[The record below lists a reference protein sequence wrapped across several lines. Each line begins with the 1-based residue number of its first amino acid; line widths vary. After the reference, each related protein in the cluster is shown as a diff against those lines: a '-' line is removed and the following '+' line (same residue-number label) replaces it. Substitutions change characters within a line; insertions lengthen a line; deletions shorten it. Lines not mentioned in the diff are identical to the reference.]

1 MVILECI
8 MVEGQPRLIRVGL
21 PQASDP
27 RRMAVAMVILMFIS
41 MAQPAGADLSVS
53 RNDFGVLDELDETL
67 SKRTANGEAIVAAE
81 GAADALNAVDLAQR
95 PVDATDPLSQ
105 ASSYLDSLELRDAS
119 PFEADHPRPY
129 EFLMDA
135 STQPDGWPYNLF
147 ETLFSVQ
154 SLGLDNILGI
164 GINTYAV
171 YVNFTSRDNGPSHEA
186 WVEGTFTGELLVG
199 TDLVLFNNYIDIDG
213 DSVDDLSVGLTIQGI
228 ITQGDGF
235 GIELGDCE
243 LTPSP
248 GPGIPPVT
256 VPCVEELWVRPTF
269 QWKVTAL
276 NQNDFLWNNMSHL
289 EVSLMKGLAFDLT
302 LDDSE
307 SYAIVIDTRF
317 TQPPHEFTLGVGLQ
331 KMAFNVNAVITNT
344 AGFITSL
351 FNGGINASSLSLTS
365 ISAPYAIRVSNP
377 DSDSSDR
384 QSDCDDGT
392 GYYDPFTDHKTESHL
407 HKCGFGLGVGF
418 IRFDGYGGGTTAPI
432 LETAYI
438 DVGFHPEEGETRI
451 PNEVD
456 ITLRNDNLGA
466 NTFDTVE
473 IFSDYGS
480 DMYFHYFED
489 RSNTTEGDSPFGNT
503 TDSRTW
509 IRGLPSGTLHP
520 DEINAIFTMIGEAP
534 GSANLPGE
542 IPSRLSMMI
551 AIKNF
556 SGDNTN
562 NVNDPTLPVNPAA
575 PPNTLVAIVATE
587 SIDLLDYK
595 STFKRGGY
603 DADSS
608 SIQLSIANVP
618 KVIIVEGSFQ
628 IPESG
633 LSRVSYDNPNLNT
646 VAQIFDNALLT
657 VIEVI
662 LDVGDVVNGLP
673 ESIVGTAGSSGGA
686 VRMNCYNQVRL
697 SLPASTRSPME
708 IGSVSIAISSSDQ
721 PWLPDI
727 DHILLSEDTN
737 IQTVNGR
744 LGVQE
749 PLVPVAM
756 SARIGGI
763 SSVSHDYDPINDVRQ
778 MELRG
783 INGGPLLIGHLL
795 HDDGDL
801 TTANQQSATLSNR
814 PSTFNVTQT
823 AEALTYTASAPIG
836 TITYG
841 GNGDG
846 QRNAIRLN
854 GLPSSFQLILGDTV
868 GYVAATPME
877 SIEVQLT
884 NSTQPLTM
892 DGDHFRFWVNETS
905 GEASLSTAISDVT
918 SLRRLSPLDPGS
930 KGPEGNS
937 RIELIRANSAPM
949 NVLMEDD
956 TVYEDSFK
964 GMNGRVAIDPLPA
977 NITIAYPSGV
987 DSGGLELPT
996 FDEGDGVQALSFFLG
1011 DLVNFGSLVNDFV
1024 YSTVVD
1030 LGGLEAGNEDMSLG
1044 LDLITGELFN
1054 VTMDIEKGSNVIDEP
1069 EWSHGIGM
1077 EVFEATV
1084 VSFNLSRMPTY
1095 TLSSR
1100 EVVDEA
1106 LRDYKITPAEY
1117 ELVLEVFENTNIS
1130 GFIPLLLALED
1141 GIVLDS
1147 EIEGV
1152 NLSQWEEQGI
1162 TFELR
1167 RSWHMRS
1174 WLPSLPTG
1182 RILLEYDF
1190 RMIGDLP
1197 VYELDVYLEQWT
1209 PKRQQLSII
1218 VNGLEGRD
1226 LEFVISGLDTTEAN
1240 NVEANAVFST
1250 QDNLTVPR
1258 VSIDMH
1264 YDLGTRLDSA
1274 HATFIDRRELSRVE
1288 ALIVGVP
1295 QETDFST
1302 TIGDIFLIDLL
1313 VPSQYQIDG
1322 HSAESL
1328 MIQQMRFVD
1337 GFWWPATAFMRD
1349 LPGEMHLAAQPNTEF
1364 DIRSEVSFQGMMELD
1379 YRSNTDDMDL
1389 YLEATGRSVDTK
1401 GDVLMLAEDL
1411 PSTFVLEMTDDWGVR
1426 VASSGDGV
1434 SRLYLKQTDVPS
1446 SPGVVVDRVEI
1457 IGQNLQSATIHI
1469 YTGPFQYP
1477 LIVIDDITNGRIVA
1491 SAEATVEPYHTT
1503 GMLEGYSFNGRAV
1516 LLDAQFTGIL
1526 PTASSIGVNGMVTD
1540 LSLVG
1545 TLTDDTVET
1554 RHILLVEPITTVIAS
1569 GLALI
1574 W

>member
-1 MVILECI
+1 
-8 MVEGQPRLIRVGL
+8 
-21 PQASDP
+21 
-27 RRMAVAMVILMFIS
+27 
-41 MAQPAGADLSVS
+41 
-53 RNDFGVLDELDETL
+53 
-67 SKRTANGEAIVAAE
+67 
-81 GAADALNAVDLAQR
+81 
-95 PVDATDPLSQ
+95 
-105 ASSYLDSLELRDAS
+105 
-119 PFEADHPRPY
+119 
-129 EFLMDA
+129 
-135 STQPDGWPYNLF
+135 
-147 ETLFSVQ
+147 
-154 SLGLDNILGI
+154 
-164 GINTYAV
+164 
-171 YVNFTSRDNGPSHEA
+171 
-186 WVEGTFTGELLVG
+186 
-199 TDLVLFNNYIDIDG
+199 
-213 DSVDDLSVGLTIQGI
+213 
-228 ITQGDGF
+228 
-235 GIELGDCE
+235 
-243 LTPSP
+243 
-248 GPGIPPVT
+248 
-256 VPCVEELWVRPTF
+256 
-269 QWKVTAL
+269 
-276 NQNDFLWNNMSHL
+276 
-289 EVSLMKGLAFDLT
+289 
-302 LDDSE
+302 
-307 SYAIVIDTRF
+307 
-317 TQPPHEFTLGVGLQ
+317 
-331 KMAFNVNAVITNT
+331 
-344 AGFITSL
+344 
-351 FNGGINASSLSLTS
+351 
-365 ISAPYAIRVSNP
+365 
-377 DSDSSDR
+377 
-384 QSDCDDGT
+384 
-392 GYYDPFTDHKTESHL
+392 
-407 HKCGFGLGVGF
+407 
-418 IRFDGYGGGTTAPI
+418 
-432 LETAYI
+432 
-438 DVGFHPEEGETRI
+438 
-451 PNEVD
+451 
-456 ITLRNDNLGA
+456 
-466 NTFDTVE
+466 
-473 IFSDYGS
+473 
-480 DMYFHYFED
+480 
-489 RSNTTEGDSPFGNT
+489 
-503 TDSRTW
+503 
-509 IRGLPSGTLHP
+509 
-520 DEINAIFTMIGEAP
+520 
-534 GSANLPGE
+534 
-542 IPSRLSMMI
+542 
-551 AIKNF
+551 
-556 SGDNTN
+556 
-562 NVNDPTLPVNPAA
+562 
-575 PPNTLVAIVATE
+575 
-587 SIDLLDYK
+587 
-595 STFKRGGY
+595 
-603 DADSS
+603 
-608 SIQLSIANVP
+608 
-618 KVIIVEGSFQ
+618 
-628 IPESG
+628 
-633 LSRVSYDNPNLNT
+633 
-646 VAQIFDNALLT
+646 
-657 VIEVI
+657 
-662 LDVGDVVNGLP
+662 
-673 ESIVGTAGSSGGA
+673 
-686 VRMNCYNQVRL
+686 
-697 SLPASTRSPME
+697 
-708 IGSVSIAISSSDQ
+708 
-721 PWLPDI
+721 
-727 DHILLSEDTN
+727 
-737 IQTVNGR
+737 
-744 LGVQE
+744 
-749 PLVPVAM
+749 
-756 SARIGGI
+756 
-763 SSVSHDYDPINDVRQ
+763 
-778 MELRG
+778 
-783 INGGPLLIGHLL
+783 
-795 HDDGDL
+795 
-801 TTANQQSATLSNR
+801 
-814 PSTFNVTQT
+814 
-823 AEALTYTASAPIG
+823 
-836 TITYG
+836 
-841 GNGDG
+841 
-846 QRNAIRLN
+846 
-854 GLPSSFQLILGDTV
+854 
-868 GYVAATPME
+868 ME

>member
-1 MVILECI
+1 

-21 PQASDP
+21 PQSSDP
-27 RRMAVAMVILMFIS
+27 RKVALAMVLLMFVS
-41 MAQPAGADLSVS
+41 LASPAGADLSVS

-67 SKRTANGEAIVAAE
+67 SKRTENGEAAVAAQ
-81 GAADALNAVDLAQR
+81 GAAEALNAVDLAKR
-95 PVDATDPLSQ
+95 PVDETDPLSQ
-105 ASSYLDSLELRDAS
+105 ASSYLDSLELRDSS
-119 PFEADHPRPY
+119 PFEVDHPRPY

-147 ETLFSVQ
+147 ETLFSVS
-154 SLGLDNILGI
+154 SLGLDNPLGI

-199 TDLVLFNNYIDIDG
+199 TEIVLFNNYIDIDG
-213 DSVDDLSVGLTIQGI
+213 DSVDDLSVGLTIEGI
-228 ITQGDGF
+228 INQGDGF
-235 GIELGDCE
+235 GVELGDC
-243 LTPSP
+243 
-248 GPGIPPVT
+248 GVPPLT
-256 VPCVEELWVRPTF
+256 VPCVEELWIRPTF
-269 QWKVTAL
+269 QWRVTAL
-276 NQNDFLWNNMSHL
+276 DQSDFLWNNMSHL
-289 EVSLMKGLAFDLT
+289 EVSLMKGLAFDVT

-307 SYAIVIDTRF
+307 SYAVVIDTRF
-317 TQPPHEFTLGVGLQ
+317 TQPPHDFTLGVGLQ
-331 KMAFNVNAVITNT
+331 KMTFSVNAIITN
-344 AGFITSL
+344 ALDFITSL
-351 FNGGINASSLSLTS
+351 TTGSINSSSLSLTS
-365 ISAPYAIRVSNP
+365 ISAPYAIRASNP
-377 DSDSSDR
+377 DADSSNR
-384 QSDCDDGT
+384 QSDCNDGSD
-392 GYYDPFTDHKTESHL
+392 YYDPIADHNADSHD

-438 DVGFHPEEGETRI
+438 DAGFHPEQGETRL
-451 PNEVD
+451 PSEVD

-473 IFSDYGS
+473 IFSNIGS
-480 DMYFHYFED
+480 DMFLHYFED
-489 RSNTTEGDSPFGNT
+489 RSNTTEGDSPFGNI

-520 DEINAIFTMIGEAP
+520 DEISAIFTMIGEEP
-534 GSANLPGE
+534 GGVDLPGE
-542 IPSRLSMMI
+542 IPDRLSMII

-556 SGDNTN
+556 TGDNQN
-562 NVNDPTLPVNPAA
+562 NVDDPTLPVNPAS

-608 SIQLSIANVP
+608 SIELKISDVP
-618 KVIIVEGSFQ
+618 KAIIIEGSFQ

-646 VAQIFDNALLT
+646 IAQIFDNALLT
-657 VIEVI
+657 VVEVI

-673 ESIVGTAGSSGGA
+673 ESIVGTAGDSGGA
-686 VRMNCYNQVRL
+686 VRLNCYNQVRQ
-697 SLPASTRSPME
+697 SLPSSTRSPME

-737 IQTVNGR
+737 IATVNGR
-744 LGVQE
+744 LGAQP

-763 SSVSHDYDPINDVRQ
+763 SSVSHDYDPINDIRH
-778 MELRG
+778 MELKG
-783 INGGPLLIGHLL
+783 VNGGPLLIGHLL

-801 TTANQQSATLSNR
+801 VTANQQSATLSNR

-823 AEALTYTASAPIG
+823 AEALTYSASAPIG

-841 GNGDG
+841 GNGEQ

-854 GLPSSFQLILGDTV
+854 GLPSSFQITLGDTV
-868 GYVAATPME
+868 GYVASTPME

-884 NSTQPLTM
+884 NASQPLSM
-892 DGDHFRFWVNETS
+892 DGDHFRFWVDETT
-905 GEASLSTAISDVT
+905 GQASLSTAISDVT
-918 SLRRLSPLDPGS
+918 SLRRLSPLSPGS
-930 KGPEGNS
+930 SGPEGNS
-937 RIELIRANSAPM
+937 RIELIRASSVPM
-949 NVLMEDD
+949 NVLLEDD
-956 TVYEDSFK
+956 TDYEDSFK
-964 GMNGRVAIDPLPA
+964 GMNGRIAIDPLPA
-977 NITIAYPSGV
+977 NITVAYPSGV
-987 DSGGLELPT
+987 DSAGIELPT
-996 FDEGDGVQALSFFLG
+996 FDDGDGVQALSFFLG
-1011 DLVNFGSLVNDFV
+1011 DLVNFGSLVNDLI

-1030 LGGLEAGNEDMSLG
+1030 LGGIETGAENMSLG
-1044 LDLITGELFN
+1044 LDLVTQEAFN
-1054 VTMDIEKGSNVIDEP
+1054 VTVDLEKGSNLDIQP

-1077 EVFEATV
+1077 EVFEATA
-1084 VSFNLSRMPTY
+1084 VSFNLSRMPTF
-1095 TLSSR
+1095 TLSTR
-1100 EVVDEA
+1100 EVVLNA
-1106 LRDYKITPAEY
+1106 LSDYKITESEY
-1117 ELVLEVFENTNIS
+1117 ETVLEAANVLNIS
-1130 GFIPLLLALED
+1130 NIDLLLLALED
-1141 GIVLDS
+1141 GIILES

-1152 NLSQWEEQGI
+1152 NLSVLEEQGI

-1167 RSWHMRS
+1167 RSWHLRS

-1182 RILLEYDF
+1182 QILLEYDF
-1190 RMIGDLP
+1190 RMVGELP
-1197 VYELDVYLEQWT
+1197 VYELDVFLEQWT
-1209 PKRQQLSII
+1209 PKRQQFSII
-1218 VNGLEGRD
+1218 INGLEGRD
-1226 LEFVISGLDTTEAN
+1226 LEFIVDGLDTSGPH

-1264 YDLGTRLDSA
+1264 YEFGQDTPLDSA
-1274 HATFIDRRELSRVE
+1274 HAVFIDKRELSRVE
-1288 ALIVGVP
+1288 ALIVSVP

-1302 TIGDIFLIDLL
+1302 TIGDIFLIDLV
-1313 VPSQYQIDG
+1313 VPVKYQNDG
-1322 HSAESL
+1322 HSADSL

-1349 LPGEMHLAAQPNTEF
+1349 LPGEMHLAAQPNKNF
-1364 DIRSEVSFQGMMELD
+1364 DIRADVSFQGMMELD

-1411 PSTFVLEMTDDWGVR
+1411 PSTFVLETTDDWGVR
-1426 VASSGDGV
+1426 VASSGEGV
-1434 SRLYLKQTDVPS
+1434 SRLYIKMTDTPS
-1446 SPGVVVDRVEI
+1446 SPGVTIDRVEI
-1457 IGQNLQSATIHI
+1457 IGQDLKSATINI

-1477 LIVIDDITNGRIVA
+1477 LIVLDDITNGRIVA
-1491 SAEATVEPYHTT
+1491 SAEATVEPSYTT

-1545 TLTDDTVET
+1545 SLTGDSVET
-1554 RHILLVEPITTVIAS
+1554 RHILLVEPITTVVAS

>member
-1 MVILECI
+1 

-119 PFEADHPRPY
+119 PFEVDHPRPY

-269 QWKVTAL
+269 QWRVTAL

-377 DSDSSDR
+377 DSGSSDR

-418 IRFDGYGGGTTAPI
+418 IRFAGYGGGTTAPI

-534 GSANLPGE
+534 GSADFPGD

-608 SIQLSIANVP
+608 SIQLNIANVP

-708 IGSVSIAISSSDQ
+708 IGTVSIAISSSDQ

>member
-1 MVILECI
+1 

>member
-1 MVILECI
+1 

-21 PQASDP
+21 PQSSDP
-27 RRMAVAMVILMFIS
+27 RKVALAMVLLMFVS
-41 MAQPAGADLSVS
+41 LASPAGADLSVS

-67 SKRTANGEAIVAAE
+67 SKRTENGEAAVAAQ
-81 GAADALNAVDLAQR
+81 GAAEALNAVDLAKR
-95 PVDATDPLSQ
+95 PVDETDPLSQ
-105 ASSYLDSLELRDAS
+105 ASSYLDSLELRDSS
-119 PFEADHPRPY
+119 PFEVDHPRPY

-147 ETLFSVQ
+147 ETLFSVS
-154 SLGLDNILGI
+154 SLGLDNPLGI

-199 TDLVLFNNYIDIDG
+199 TEIVLFNNYIDIDG
-213 DSVDDLSVGLTIQGI
+213 DSVDDLSVGLTIEGI
-228 ITQGDGF
+228 INQGDGF
-235 GIELGDCE
+235 GVELGDC
-243 LTPSP
+243 
-248 GPGIPPVT
+248 GVPPLT
-256 VPCVEELWVRPTF
+256 VPCVEELWIRPTF
-269 QWKVTAL
+269 QWRVTAL
-276 NQNDFLWNNMSHL
+276 DQSDFLWNNMSHL
-289 EVSLMKGLAFDLT
+289 EVSLMKGLAFDVT

-307 SYAIVIDTRF
+307 SYAVVIDTRF
-317 TQPPHEFTLGVGLQ
+317 TQPPHDFTLGVGLQ
-331 KMAFNVNAVITNT
+331 KMTFSVNAIIIN
-344 AGFITSL
+344 ALDFITSL
-351 FNGGINASSLSLTS
+351 TTGSINSSSLSLTS
-365 ISAPYAIRVSNP
+365 ISAPYAIRASNP
-377 DSDSSDR
+377 DADSSNR
-384 QSDCDDGT
+384 QSDCNDGSD
-392 GYYDPFTDHKTESHL
+392 YYDPIADHNADSHD

-438 DVGFHPEEGETRI
+438 DAGFHPEQGETRL
-451 PNEVD
+451 PSEVD

-473 IFSDYGS
+473 IFSNIGS
-480 DMYFHYFED
+480 DMFLHYFED
-489 RSNTTEGDSPFGNT
+489 RSNTTEGDSPFGNI

-520 DEINAIFTMIGEAP
+520 DEISAIFTMIGEEP
-534 GSANLPGE
+534 GGVDLPGE
-542 IPSRLSMMI
+542 IPDRLSMII

-556 SGDNTN
+556 TGDNQN
-562 NVNDPTLPVNPAA
+562 NVDDPTLPVNPAS

-608 SIQLSIANVP
+608 SIELKISDVP
-618 KVIIVEGSFQ
+618 KAIIIEGSFQ

-646 VAQIFDNALLT
+646 IAQIFDNALLT
-657 VIEVI
+657 VVEVI

-673 ESIVGTAGSSGGA
+673 ESIVGTAGNSGGA
-686 VRMNCYNQVRL
+686 VRLNCYNQVRQ
-697 SLPASTRSPME
+697 SLPSSTRSPME

-737 IQTVNGR
+737 IATVNGR
-744 LGVQE
+744 LGAQP

-763 SSVSHDYDPINDVRQ
+763 SSVSHDYDPINDIRH
-778 MELRG
+778 MELKG
-783 INGGPLLIGHLL
+783 VNGGPLLIGHLL

-801 TTANQQSATLSNR
+801 VTANQQSATLSNR

-823 AEALTYTASAPIG
+823 AEALTYSASAPIG

-841 GNGDG
+841 GNGEQ

-854 GLPSSFQLILGDTV
+854 GLPSSFQITLGDTV
-868 GYVAATPME
+868 GYVASTPME

-884 NSTQPLTM
+884 NASQPLSM
-892 DGDHFRFWVNETS
+892 DGDHFRFWVDETT
-905 GEASLSTAISDVT
+905 GQASLSTAISDVT
-918 SLRRLSPLDPGS
+918 SLRRLSPLSPGS
-930 KGPEGNS
+930 SGPEGNS
-937 RIELIRANSAPM
+937 RIELIRASSVPM
-949 NVLMEDD
+949 NVLLEDD
-956 TVYEDSFK
+956 TDYEDSFK
-964 GMNGRVAIDPLPA
+964 GMNGRIAIDPLPA
-977 NITIAYPSGV
+977 NITVAYPSGV
-987 DSGGLELPT
+987 DSAGIELPT
-996 FDEGDGVQALSFFLG
+996 FDDGDGVQALSFFLG
-1011 DLVNFGSLVNDFV
+1011 DLVNFGSLVNDLI

-1030 LGGLEAGNEDMSLG
+1030 LGGIETGAENMSLG
-1044 LDLITGELFN
+1044 LDLVTQEAFN
-1054 VTMDIEKGSNVIDEP
+1054 VTVDLEKGSNLDIQP

-1077 EVFEATV
+1077 EVFEATA
-1084 VSFNLSRMPTY
+1084 VSFNLSRMPTF
-1095 TLSSR
+1095 TLSTR
-1100 EVVDEA
+1100 EVVLNA
-1106 LRDYKITPAEY
+1106 LSDYKITESEY
-1117 ELVLEVFENTNIS
+1117 ETVLEAANVLNIS
-1130 GFIPLLLALED
+1130 NIDLLLLALED
-1141 GIVLDS
+1141 GIILES

-1152 NLSQWEEQGI
+1152 NLSVLEEQGI

-1167 RSWHMRS
+1167 RSWHLRS

-1182 RILLEYDF
+1182 QILLEYDF
-1190 RMIGDLP
+1190 RMVGELP
-1197 VYELDVYLEQWT
+1197 VYELDVFLEQWT
-1209 PKRQQLSII
+1209 PKRQQFSII
-1218 VNGLEGRD
+1218 INGLEGRD
-1226 LEFVISGLDTTEAN
+1226 LEFIVDGLDTSGPH

-1264 YDLGTRLDSA
+1264 YEFGQDTPLDSA
-1274 HATFIDRRELSRVE
+1274 HAVFIDKRELSRVE
-1288 ALIVGVP
+1288 ALIVSVP

-1302 TIGDIFLIDLL
+1302 TIGDIFLIDLV
-1313 VPSQYQIDG
+1313 VPVKYQNDG
-1322 HSAESL
+1322 HSADSL

-1349 LPGEMHLAAQPNTEF
+1349 LPGEMHLAAQPNKNF
-1364 DIRSEVSFQGMMELD
+1364 DIRADVSFQGMMELD

-1411 PSTFVLEMTDDWGVR
+1411 PSTFVLETTDDWGVR
-1426 VASSGDGV
+1426 VASSGEGV
-1434 SRLYLKQTDVPS
+1434 SRLYIKMTDTPS
-1446 SPGVVVDRVEI
+1446 SPGVTIDRVEI
-1457 IGQNLQSATIHI
+1457 IGQDLKSATINI

-1477 LIVIDDITNGRIVA
+1477 LIVLDDITNGRIVA
-1491 SAEATVEPYHTT
+1491 SAEATVEPSYTT

-1545 TLTDDTVET
+1545 SLTGDSVET
-1554 RHILLVEPITTVIAS
+1554 RHILLVEPITTVVAS

>member
-1 MVILECI
+1 

-53 RNDFGVLDELDETL
+53 RNDFGVLDELDDTL
-67 SKRTANGEAIVAAE
+67 SKRTANGEAIAAAE

-213 DSVDDLSVGLTIQGI
+213 DSVDDLSVGLTIEGI

-276 NQNDFLWNNMSHL
+276 NQNDFLWNNMSQL

-377 DSDSSDR
+377 DFDSSDR

-392 GYYDPFTDHKTESHL
+392 GYYDPLIDHKTESHL

-438 DVGFHPEEGETRI
+438 DVGFHPEEGDTRI

-509 IRGLPSGTLHP
+509 IRGLPSGPLHP
-520 DEINAIFTMIGEAP
+520 DEINAIFTMIGEEP
-534 GSANLPGE
+534 GSADLPGE

-556 SGDNTN
+556 SGDSTN

-603 DADSS
+603 DVDSS
-608 SIQLSIANVP
+608 SIQLRIENVP

-737 IQTVNGR
+737 IETVNGR

-801 TTANQQSATLSNR
+801 ATANQQSATLSNR

-841 GNGDG
+841 GNGEN

-956 TVYEDSFK
+956 TIYDDSFK

-1030 LGGLEAGNEDMSLG
+1030 LGGLETGSEDMSLG

-1054 VTMDIEKGSNVIDEP
+1054 VTVDIEKGSNVIDEP
-1069 EWSHGIGM
+1069 EWSHGLGM

-1117 ELVLEVFENTNIS
+1117 EQVLEVFDNTNIS

-1152 NLSQWEEQGI
+1152 NLSLWEEQGI

-1182 RILLEYDF
+1182 QILLEYDF

-1226 LEFVISGLDTTEAN
+1226 LEFIISGLDTTQAN

-1302 TIGDIFLIDLL
+1302 TIGDIFLIDLM

-1349 LPGEMHLAAQPNTEF
+1349 LPGEMHLSAQPNTEF

-1411 PSTFVLEMTDDWGVR
+1411 PSTFVLETTDDWGVR

-1446 SPGVVVDRVEI
+1446 SPGVTVDRVEI

-1491 SAEATVEPYHTT
+1491 SAEATIEPYHTT
-1503 GMLEGYSFNGRAV
+1503 GLLEGYSFNGRGV

>member
-1 MVILECI
+1 

-21 PQASDP
+21 PQSSDP
-27 RRMAVAMVILMFIS
+27 RKVALAMVLLMFVS
-41 MAQPAGADLSVS
+41 LASPAGADLSVS

-67 SKRTANGEAIVAAE
+67 SKRTENGEAAVAAQ
-81 GAADALNAVDLAQR
+81 GAAEALNAVDLAKR
-95 PVDATDPLSQ
+95 PVDETDPLSQ
-105 ASSYLDSLELRDAS
+105 ASSYLDSLELRDSS
-119 PFEADHPRPY
+119 PFEVDHPRPY

-147 ETLFSVQ
+147 ETLFSVS
-154 SLGLDNILGI
+154 SLGLDNPLGI

-186 WVEGTFTGELLVG
+186 LVEGTFTGELLVD
-199 TDLVLFNNYIDIDG
+199 TEIVLFNNYIDIDG
-213 DSVDDLSVGLTIQGI
+213 DSVDDLSVGLTIEGI
-228 ITQGDGF
+228 INQGDGF
-235 GIELGDCE
+235 GVELGDC
-243 LTPSP
+243 
-248 GPGIPPVT
+248 GVPPLT
-256 VPCVEELWVRPTF
+256 VPCVEELWIRPTF
-269 QWKVTAL
+269 QWRVTAL
-276 NQNDFLWNNMSHL
+276 DQSDFLWNNMSHL
-289 EVSLMKGLAFDLT
+289 EVSLMKGLAFDVT

-307 SYAIVIDTRF
+307 SYAVVIDTRF
-317 TQPPHEFTLGVGLQ
+317 TQPPHDFTLGVGLQ
-331 KMAFNVNAVITNT
+331 KMTFSVNAIIIN
-344 AGFITSL
+344 ALDFITSL
-351 FNGGINASSLSLTS
+351 TTGSINSSSLSLTS
-365 ISAPYAIRVSNP
+365 ISAPYAIRASNP
-377 DSDSSDR
+377 DADSSNR
-384 QSDCDDGT
+384 QSDCNDGSD
-392 GYYDPFTDHKTESHL
+392 YYDPIADHNADSHD

-438 DVGFHPEEGETRI
+438 DAGFHPEQGETRL
-451 PNEVD
+451 PSEVD

-473 IFSDYGS
+473 IFSNIGS
-480 DMYFHYFED
+480 DMFLHYFED
-489 RSNTTEGDSPFGNT
+489 RSNTTEGDSPFGNI

-520 DEINAIFTMIGEAP
+520 DEISAIFTMIGEEP
-534 GSANLPGE
+534 GGVDLPGE
-542 IPSRLSMMI
+542 IPDRLSMII

-556 SGDNTN
+556 TGDNQN
-562 NVNDPTLPVNPAA
+562 NVDDPTLPVNPAS

-608 SIQLSIANVP
+608 SIELKISDVP
-618 KVIIVEGSFQ
+618 KAIIIEGSFQ

-646 VAQIFDNALLT
+646 IAQIFDNALLT
-657 VIEVI
+657 VVEVI

-673 ESIVGTAGSSGGA
+673 ESIVGTAGNSGGA
-686 VRMNCYNQVRL
+686 VRLNCYNQVRQ
-697 SLPASTRSPME
+697 SLPSSTRSPME

-737 IQTVNGR
+737 IATVNGR
-744 LGVQE
+744 LGAQP

-763 SSVSHDYDPINDVRQ
+763 SSVSHDYDPINDIRH
-778 MELRG
+778 MELKG
-783 INGGPLLIGHLL
+783 VNGGPLLIGHLL

-801 TTANQQSATLSNR
+801 VTANQQSATLSNR

-823 AEALTYTASAPIG
+823 AEALTYSASAPIG

-841 GNGDG
+841 GNGEQ

-854 GLPSSFQLILGDTV
+854 GLPSSFQITLGDTV
-868 GYVAATPME
+868 GYVASTPME

-884 NSTQPLTM
+884 NASQPLSM
-892 DGDHFRFWVNETS
+892 DGDHFRFWVDETT
-905 GEASLSTAISDVT
+905 GQASLSTAISDVT
-918 SLRRLSPLDPGS
+918 SLRRLSPLSPGS
-930 KGPEGNS
+930 SGPEGNS
-937 RIELIRANSAPM
+937 RIELIRASSVPM
-949 NVLMEDD
+949 NVLLEDD
-956 TVYEDSFK
+956 TDYEDSFK
-964 GMNGRVAIDPLPA
+964 GMNGRIAIDPLPA
-977 NITIAYPSGV
+977 NITVAYPSGV
-987 DSGGLELPT
+987 DSAGIELPT
-996 FDEGDGVQALSFFLG
+996 FDDGDGVQALSFFLG
-1011 DLVNFGSLVNDFV
+1011 DLVNFGSLVNDLI

-1030 LGGLEAGNEDMSLG
+1030 LGGIETGAENMSLG
-1044 LDLITGELFN
+1044 LDLVTQEAFN
-1054 VTMDIEKGSNVIDEP
+1054 VTVDLEKGSNLDIQP

-1077 EVFEATV
+1077 EVFEATA
-1084 VSFNLSRMPTY
+1084 VSFNLSRMPTF
-1095 TLSSR
+1095 TLSTR
-1100 EVVDEA
+1100 EVVLNA
-1106 LRDYKITPAEY
+1106 LSDYKITESEY
-1117 ELVLEVFENTNIS
+1117 ETVLEAANVLNIS
-1130 GFIPLLLALED
+1130 NIDLLLLALED
-1141 GIVLDS
+1141 GIILES

-1152 NLSQWEEQGI
+1152 NLSVLEEQGI

-1167 RSWHMRS
+1167 RSWHLRS

-1182 RILLEYDF
+1182 QILLEYDF
-1190 RMIGDLP
+1190 RMVGELP
-1197 VYELDVYLEQWT
+1197 VYELDVFLEQWT
-1209 PKRQQLSII
+1209 PKRQQFSII
-1218 VNGLEGRD
+1218 INGLEGRD
-1226 LEFVISGLDTTEAN
+1226 LEFIVDGLDTSGPH

-1264 YDLGTRLDSA
+1264 YEFGQDTPLDSA
-1274 HATFIDRRELSRVE
+1274 HAVFIDKRELSRVE
-1288 ALIVGVP
+1288 ALIVSVP

-1302 TIGDIFLIDLL
+1302 TIGDIFLIDLV
-1313 VPSQYQIDG
+1313 VPVKYQNDG
-1322 HSAESL
+1322 HSADSL

-1349 LPGEMHLAAQPNTEF
+1349 LPGEMHLAAQPNKNF
-1364 DIRSEVSFQGMMELD
+1364 DIRADVSFQGMMELD

-1411 PSTFVLEMTDDWGVR
+1411 PSTFVLETTDDWGVR
-1426 VASSGDGV
+1426 VASSGEGV
-1434 SRLYLKQTDVPS
+1434 SRLYIKMTDTPS
-1446 SPGVVVDRVEI
+1446 SPGVTIDRVEI
-1457 IGQNLQSATIHI
+1457 IGQDLKSATINI

-1477 LIVIDDITNGRIVA
+1477 LIVLDDITNGRIVA
-1491 SAEATVEPYHTT
+1491 SAEATVEPSYTT

-1545 TLTDDTVET
+1545 SLTGDSVET
-1554 RHILLVEPITTVIAS
+1554 RHILLVEPITTVVAS

-1574 W
+1574 WLCYD

>member
-1 MVILECI
+1 
-8 MVEGQPRLIRVGL
+8 
-21 PQASDP
+21 
-27 RRMAVAMVILMFIS
+27 
-41 MAQPAGADLSVS
+41 
-53 RNDFGVLDELDETL
+53 
-67 SKRTANGEAIVAAE
+67 
-81 GAADALNAVDLAQR
+81 
-95 PVDATDPLSQ
+95 
-105 ASSYLDSLELRDAS
+105 
-119 PFEADHPRPY
+119 
-129 EFLMDA
+129 MDA

-147 ETLFSVQ
+147 ETLFSVS
-154 SLGLDNILGI
+154 SLGLDNPLGI

-199 TDLVLFNNYIDIDG
+199 TDIVLFNNYIDIDG
-213 DSVDDLSVGLTIQGI
+213 DSVDDLSVGLTIEGI
-228 ITQGDGF
+228 INQGDGF
-235 GIELGDCE
+235 GVELGDC
-243 LTPSP
+243 
-248 GPGIPPVT
+248 GVPPLT
-256 VPCVEELWVRPTF
+256 VPCVEELWIRPTF
-269 QWKVTAL
+269 QWRVTAL
-276 NQNDFLWNNMSHL
+276 DQSDFLWNNMSHL
-289 EVSLMKGLAFDLT
+289 EVSLMKGLAFDVT

-307 SYAIVIDTRF
+307 SYAVVIDTRF
-317 TQPPHEFTLGVGLQ
+317 TQPPHDFTLGVGLQ
-331 KMAFNVNAVITNT
+331 KMTFSVNAIITN
-344 AGFITSL
+344 ALDFITSL
-351 FNGGINASSLSLTS
+351 TTGSINSSSLSLTS
-365 ISAPYAIRVSNP
+365 ISAPYAIRASNP
-377 DSDSSDR
+377 DADSSNR
-384 QSDCDDGT
+384 QSDCNDGSD
-392 GYYDPFTDHKTESHL
+392 YYDPIADHNADSHD

-438 DVGFHPEEGETRI
+438 DAGFHPEQGETRL
-451 PNEVD
+451 PSEVD

-473 IFSDYGS
+473 IFSNIGS
-480 DMYFHYFED
+480 DMFLHYFED
-489 RSNTTEGDSPFGNT
+489 RSNTTEGDSPFGNI

-520 DEINAIFTMIGEAP
+520 DEISAIFTMIGEEP
-534 GSANLPGE
+534 GGVDLPGE
-542 IPSRLSMMI
+542 IPDRLSMII

-556 SGDNTN
+556 TGDNQN
-562 NVNDPTLPVNPAA
+562 NVDDPTLPVNPAS

-608 SIQLSIANVP
+608 SIELKISDVP
-618 KVIIVEGSFQ
+618 KAIIIEGSFQ

-646 VAQIFDNALLT
+646 IAQIFDNALLT
-657 VIEVI
+657 VVEVI

-673 ESIVGTAGSSGGA
+673 ESIVGTAGDSGGA
-686 VRMNCYNQVRL
+686 VRLNCYNQVRQ
-697 SLPASTRSPME
+697 SLPSSTRSPME

-737 IQTVNGR
+737 IATVNGR
-744 LGVQE
+744 LGAQP

-763 SSVSHDYDPINDVRQ
+763 SSVSHDYDPINDIRH
-778 MELRG
+778 MELKG
-783 INGGPLLIGHLL
+783 VNGGPLLIGHLL

-801 TTANQQSATLSNR
+801 VTANQQSATLSNR

-823 AEALTYTASAPIG
+823 AEALTYSASAPIG

-841 GNGDG
+841 GNGEQ

-854 GLPSSFQLILGDTV
+854 GLPSSFQITLGDTV
-868 GYVAATPME
+868 GYVASTPME

-884 NSTQPLTM
+884 NASQPLSM
-892 DGDHFRFWVNETS
+892 DGDHFRFWVDETT
-905 GEASLSTAISDVT
+905 GQASLSTAISDVT
-918 SLRRLSPLDPGS
+918 SLRRLSPLSPGS
-930 KGPEGNS
+930 SGPEGNS
-937 RIELIRANSAPM
+937 RIELIRASSVPM
-949 NVLMEDD
+949 NVLLEDD
-956 TVYEDSFK
+956 TDYEDSFK
-964 GMNGRVAIDPLPA
+964 GMNGRIAIDPLPA
-977 NITIAYPSGV
+977 NITVAYPSGV
-987 DSGGLELPT
+987 DSAGIELPT
-996 FDEGDGVQALSFFLG
+996 FDDGDGVQALSFFLG
-1011 DLVNFGSLVNDFV
+1011 DLVNFGSLVNDLI

-1030 LGGLEAGNEDMSLG
+1030 LGGIETGAENMSLG
-1044 LDLITGELFN
+1044 LDLVTQEAFN
-1054 VTMDIEKGSNVIDEP
+1054 VTVDLEKGSNLDIQP

-1077 EVFEATV
+1077 EVFEATA
-1084 VSFNLSRMPTY
+1084 VSFNLSRMPTF
-1095 TLSSR
+1095 TLSTR
-1100 EVVDEA
+1100 EVVLNA
-1106 LRDYKITPAEY
+1106 LSDYKITESEY
-1117 ELVLEVFENTNIS
+1117 ETVLEAANVLNIS
-1130 GFIPLLLALED
+1130 NIDLLLLALED
-1141 GIVLDS
+1141 GIILES

-1152 NLSQWEEQGI
+1152 NLSVLEEQGI

-1167 RSWHMRS
+1167 RSWHLRS

-1182 RILLEYDF
+1182 QILLEYDF
-1190 RMIGDLP
+1190 RMVGELP
-1197 VYELDVYLEQWT
+1197 VYELDVFLEQWT
-1209 PKRQQLSII
+1209 PKRQQFSII
-1218 VNGLEGRD
+1218 INGLEGRD
-1226 LEFVISGLDTTEAN
+1226 LEFIVDGLDTSGPH

-1264 YDLGTRLDSA
+1264 YEFGQDTPLDSA
-1274 HATFIDRRELSRVE
+1274 HAVFIDKRELSRVE
-1288 ALIVGVP
+1288 ALIVSVP

-1302 TIGDIFLIDLL
+1302 TIGDIFLIDLV
-1313 VPSQYQIDG
+1313 VPVKYQNDG
-1322 HSAESL
+1322 HSADSL

-1349 LPGEMHLAAQPNTEF
+1349 LPGEMHLAAQPNKNF
-1364 DIRSEVSFQGMMELD
+1364 DIRADVSFQGMMELD

-1411 PSTFVLEMTDDWGVR
+1411 PSTFVLETTDDWGVR
-1426 VASSGDGV
+1426 VASSGEGV
-1434 SRLYLKQTDVPS
+1434 SRLYIKMTDTPS
-1446 SPGVVVDRVEI
+1446 SPGVTIDRVEI
-1457 IGQNLQSATIHI
+1457 IGQDLKSATINI

-1477 LIVIDDITNGRIVA
+1477 LIVLDDITNGRIVA
-1491 SAEATVEPYHTT
+1491 SAEATVEPSYTT

-1545 TLTDDTVET
+1545 SLTGDSVET
-1554 RHILLVEPITTVIAS
+1554 RHILLVEPITTVVAS

>member
-1 MVILECI
+1 

-21 PQASDP
+21 PQSSDP
-27 RRMAVAMVILMFIS
+27 RKVALAMVLLMFVS
-41 MAQPAGADLSVS
+41 LASPAGADLSVS

-67 SKRTANGEAIVAAE
+67 SKRTENGEAAVAAQ
-81 GAADALNAVDLAQR
+81 GAAEALNAVDLAKR
-95 PVDATDPLSQ
+95 PVDETDPLSQ
-105 ASSYLDSLELRDAS
+105 ASSYLDSLELRDSS
-119 PFEADHPRPY
+119 PFEVDHPRPY

-147 ETLFSVQ
+147 ETLFSVS
-154 SLGLDNILGI
+154 SLGLDNPLGI

-186 WVEGTFTGELLVG
+186 WVEGTFTGELLVD
-199 TDLVLFNNYIDIDG
+199 TEIVLFNNYIDIDG
-213 DSVDDLSVGLTIQGI
+213 DSVDDLSVGLTIEGI
-228 ITQGDGF
+228 INQGDGF
-235 GIELGDCE
+235 GVELGDC
-243 LTPSP
+243 
-248 GPGIPPVT
+248 GVPPLT
-256 VPCVEELWVRPTF
+256 VPCVEELWIRPTF
-269 QWKVTAL
+269 QWRVTAL
-276 NQNDFLWNNMSHL
+276 DQSDFLWNNMSHL
-289 EVSLMKGLAFDLT
+289 EVSLMKGLAFDVT

-307 SYAIVIDTRF
+307 SYAVVIDTRF
-317 TQPPHEFTLGVGLQ
+317 TQPPHDFTLGVGLQ
-331 KMAFNVNAVITNT
+331 KMTFSVNAIIIN
-344 AGFITSL
+344 ALDFITSL
-351 FNGGINASSLSLTS
+351 TTGSINSSSLSLTS
-365 ISAPYAIRVSNP
+365 ISAPYAIRASNP
-377 DSDSSDR
+377 DADSSNR
-384 QSDCDDGT
+384 QSDCNDGSD
-392 GYYDPFTDHKTESHL
+392 YYDPIADHNADSHD

-438 DVGFHPEEGETRI
+438 DAGFHPEQGETRL
-451 PNEVD
+451 PSEVD

-473 IFSDYGS
+473 IFSNIGS
-480 DMYFHYFED
+480 DMFLHYFED
-489 RSNTTEGDSPFGNT
+489 RSNTTDGDSPFGNI

-520 DEINAIFTMIGEAP
+520 DEISAIFTMIGEEP
-534 GSANLPGE
+534 GGVDLPGE
-542 IPSRLSMMI
+542 IPDRLSMII

-556 SGDNTN
+556 TGDNQN
-562 NVNDPTLPVNPAA
+562 NVDDPTLPVNPAS

-608 SIQLSIANVP
+608 SIELKISDVP
-618 KVIIVEGSFQ
+618 KAIIIEGSFQ

-646 VAQIFDNALLT
+646 IAQIFDNALLT
-657 VIEVI
+657 VVEVI

-673 ESIVGTAGSSGGA
+673 ESIVGTAGDSGGA
-686 VRMNCYNQVRL
+686 VRLNCYNQVRQ
-697 SLPASTRSPME
+697 SLPSSTRSPME

-737 IQTVNGR
+737 IATVNGR
-744 LGVQE
+744 LGAQP

-763 SSVSHDYDPINDVRQ
+763 SSVSHDYDPINDIRH
-778 MELRG
+778 MELKG
-783 INGGPLLIGHLL
+783 VNGGPLLIGHLL

-801 TTANQQSATLSNR
+801 VTANQQSATLSNR

-823 AEALTYTASAPIG
+823 AEALTYSASAPIG

-841 GNGDG
+841 GNGEQ

-854 GLPSSFQLILGDTV
+854 GLPSSFQITLGDTV
-868 GYVAATPME
+868 GYVASTPME

-884 NSTQPLTM
+884 NASQPLSM
-892 DGDHFRFWVNETS
+892 DGDHFRFWVDETT
-905 GEASLSTAISDVT
+905 GQASLSTAISDVT
-918 SLRRLSPLDPGS
+918 SLRRLSPLSPGS
-930 KGPEGNS
+930 SGPEGNS
-937 RIELIRANSAPM
+937 RIELIRASSVPM
-949 NVLMEDD
+949 NVLLEDD
-956 TVYEDSFK
+956 TDYEDSFK
-964 GMNGRVAIDPLPA
+964 GMNGRIAIDPLPA
-977 NITIAYPSGV
+977 NITVAYPSGV
-987 DSGGLELPT
+987 DSAGIELPT
-996 FDEGDGVQALSFFLG
+996 FDDGDGVQALSFFLG
-1011 DLVNFGSLVNDFV
+1011 DLVNFGSLVNDLI

-1030 LGGLEAGNEDMSLG
+1030 LGGIETGAENMSLG
-1044 LDLITGELFN
+1044 LDLVTQEAFN
-1054 VTMDIEKGSNVIDEP
+1054 VTVDLEKGSNLDIQP

-1077 EVFEATV
+1077 EVFEATA
-1084 VSFNLSRMPTY
+1084 VSFNLSRMPTF
-1095 TLSSR
+1095 TLSTR
-1100 EVVDEA
+1100 EVVLNA
-1106 LRDYKITPAEY
+1106 LSDYKITESEY
-1117 ELVLEVFENTNIS
+1117 ETVLEAANVLNIS
-1130 GFIPLLLALED
+1130 NIDLLLLALED
-1141 GIVLDS
+1141 GIILES

-1152 NLSQWEEQGI
+1152 NLSVLEEQGI

-1167 RSWHMRS
+1167 RSWHLRS

-1182 RILLEYDF
+1182 QILLEYDF
-1190 RMIGDLP
+1190 RMVGELP
-1197 VYELDVYLEQWT
+1197 VYELDVFLEQWT
-1209 PKRQQLSII
+1209 PKRQQFSII
-1218 VNGLEGRD
+1218 INGLEGRD
-1226 LEFVISGLDTTEAN
+1226 LEFIVDGLDTSGPH

-1264 YDLGTRLDSA
+1264 YEFGQDTPLDSA
-1274 HATFIDRRELSRVE
+1274 HAVFIDKRELSRVE
-1288 ALIVGVP
+1288 ALIVSVP

-1302 TIGDIFLIDLL
+1302 TIGDIFLIDLV
-1313 VPSQYQIDG
+1313 VPVKYQNDG
-1322 HSAESL
+1322 HSADSL

-1349 LPGEMHLAAQPNTEF
+1349 LPGEMHLAAQPNKNF
-1364 DIRSEVSFQGMMELD
+1364 DIRADVSFQGMMELD

-1411 PSTFVLEMTDDWGVR
+1411 PSTFVLETTDDWGVR
-1426 VASSGDGV
+1426 VASSGEGV
-1434 SRLYLKQTDVPS
+1434 SRLYIKMTDTPS
-1446 SPGVVVDRVEI
+1446 SPGVTIDRVEI
-1457 IGQNLQSATIHI
+1457 IGQDLKSATINI

-1477 LIVIDDITNGRIVA
+1477 LIVLDDITNGRIVA
-1491 SAEATVEPYHTT
+1491 SAEATVEPSYTT

-1545 TLTDDTVET
+1545 SLTGDSVET
-1554 RHILLVEPITTVIAS
+1554 RHILLVEPITTVVAS